1 MESQSGSI
9 CKHTVL
15 KLESSSNA
23 AQVGYRRP
31 TEEQRAAATTRQGTI
46 ASLRGKRKRDADL
59 NAATPPPASF
69 PALLVLPGD
78 DLSLDP
84 SYPPQSLRSWV
95 REKERNKVTSERNTV
110 YVAAS
115 PEVTPDVEHLCELS
129 RPKEESCGSFKA
141 QSRLP
146 PALQGTPGSRKNFE
160 KIQSVG
166 VPCVEDVKD
175 YLAAFYHGMPVKLLP
190 PPKLSFTAWNN
201 GKFKSS
207 KAKKSLAEPR
217 FIGLNAFSN
226 CTRIR
231 IRPTANAA
239 FPCQLNLNDLLDA
252 AISMLPDD
260 AYALLLL
267 VNHDLYEDDE
277 DEFVCGR
284 AYGGSRVAVISTARY
299 DPELDEKHNVEREH
313 SWPASHCNAYMQ
325 SCCDEESASTARPR
339 RKAKAQSS
347 DCNQPSLLSSF
358 TTNLTLQLS
367 LSPYQAALS
376 AYNTL
381 PAPSSSSPS
390 LWLSR
395 VCRTA
400 SHELGHCF
408 GIDHC
413 VYYACSMQGSGSLA
427 EDARQPPYLCPV
439 DLAKVLQAT
448 GGDARG
454 RYGEL
459 LAFCERHADG
469 HLFSAFAAWIR
480 TRLVEMKT
488 PV

>member
-1 MESQSGSI
+1 MEGPSGSI

-15 KLESSSNA
+15 NLESSSHA
-23 AQVGYRRP
+23 AQVGYRGP
-31 TEEQRAAATTRQGTI
+31 TEEQQAAATTRQGTI
-46 ASLRGKRKRDADL
+46 ASLQGKRKRDADVK
-59 NAATPPPASF
+59 AAILPPASF
-69 PALLVLPGD
+69 PAPLALPGD

-84 SYPPQSLRSWV
+84 KYPPQSLRSWV
-95 REKERNKVTSERNTV
+95 REKERNKVTPERNTV
-110 YVAAS
+110 YVAA
-115 PEVTPDVEHLCELS
+115 PPDVTPDVEQLCKLS
-129 RPKEESCGSFKA
+129 RPEKSSRNFKA
-141 QSRLP
+141 QSRVP
-146 PALQGTPGSRKNFE
+146 PALQGTSGSKENFE
-160 KIQSVG
+160 KSQSVR

-175 YLAAFYHGMPVKLLP
+175 YLAAFYHGVPVKLLP

-201 GKFKSS
+201 GKLKSS
-207 KAKKSLAEPR
+207 KAKKPLTEPG

-239 FPCQLNLNDLLDA
+239 FPCQLNLDDLLDA
-252 AISMLPDD
+252 AISILPDD

-299 DPELDEKHNVEREH
+299 DPELDEEHNVEREH

-325 SCCDEESASTARPR
+325 SCCDDEPASTARPR
-339 RKAKAQSS
+339 KKAKAQNSE
-347 DCNQPSLLSSF
+347 CHQLSLLSSF
-358 TTNLTLQLS
+358 TTNLTPQLS

-376 AYNTL
+376 AYNSL
-381 PAPSSSSPS
+381 PAPSSSSPY

-413 VYYACSMQGSGSLA
+413 VYYACSMQGSASLA

-439 DLAKVLQAT
+439 DMAKVLQAT

-459 LAFCERHADG
+459 AFCERHADG
-469 HLFSAFAAWIR
+469 HLFSAFTAWMR